1 MKEHKWIR
9 NYHDLYFK
17 KTLLILK
24 LVSSYNNEQKENQ
37 QKTCEQFVSCH
48 SDNMYSETQPEH
60 IYLNLHASLEV
71 GKKPNQTKPNPNHLI
86 DLI

>member
-1 MKEHKWIR
+1 M
-9 NYHDLYFK
+9 
-17 KTLLILK
+17 
-24 LVSSYNNEQKENQ
+24 VSSYNNEQKENQ

-71 GKKPNQTKPNPNHLI
+71 GKKPNQTKPKSFNRLNIERNDGRKFWLSASS
-86 DLI
+86 